1 MLFFLEQKCASNCCE
16 ETRIEN
22 NHFFLFLID
31 TAFKGTV
38 VNRASPSLPGGSL
51 EITFTIPLSGG
62 GGRRRGREERE
73 RMRGGRVGG
82 GRRGRGRG

>member
-1 MLFFLEQKCASNCCE
+1 MSHFCE

-22 NHFFLFLID
+22 NHFFYFWS
-31 TAFKGTV
+31 TAFKRTV